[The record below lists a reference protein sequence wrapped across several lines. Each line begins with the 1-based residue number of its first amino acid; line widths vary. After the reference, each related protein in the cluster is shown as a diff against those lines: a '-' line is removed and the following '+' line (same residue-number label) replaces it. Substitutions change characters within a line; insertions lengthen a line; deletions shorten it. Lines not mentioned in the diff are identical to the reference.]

1 MQPGGGY
8 NPTLVH
14 SYTIAMVGP
23 GARKYTSPWYT
34 GTLLHNGT
42 MDCTCVAIL
51 EVCYWNKYDIG
62 TLYDIEASMILK
74 V

>member
-1 MQPGGGY
+1 
-8 NPTLVH
+8 
-14 SYTIAMVGP
+14 MVGP